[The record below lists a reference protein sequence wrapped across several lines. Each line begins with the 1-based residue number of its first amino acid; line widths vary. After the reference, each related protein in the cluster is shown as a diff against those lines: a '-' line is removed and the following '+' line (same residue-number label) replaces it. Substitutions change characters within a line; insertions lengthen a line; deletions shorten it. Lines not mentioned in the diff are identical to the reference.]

1 MIIAGTYTTV
11 VRDDRGDEIVCG
23 ARIVGNWEGD
33 VFNAAE
39 FVDDR
44 LVGTVW
50 LTREDFER
58 NVTGIKEVF

>member
-1 MIIAGTYTTV
+1 MIIAGTYTAV
-11 VRDDRGDEIVCG
+11 VRDDRGDEIVCVS
-23 ARIVGNWEGD
+23 RIVGNWEGD

-39 FVDDR
+39 FVEDR

-50 LTREDFER
+50 LTHEDFER